1 MLIEVKAKVKV
12 IDGNKTKSRTDTF
25 IVDKEFF
32 SEAEYRVTELIN
44 ENIEADTVE
53 SFEIQSLRIAPIK
66 EVFINYTGA
75 YPFTV
80 TLTDTFVDDS
90 GNEKLLKYKVLLW
103 ADELSEAYA
112 RAQEIVSQGYDMH
125 IKSIKETQLVYL
137 ENERQYQ
144 VIP

>member
-32 SEAEYRVTELIN
+32 SEAEYRVTELMN

-66 EVFINYTGA
+66 EVFTNYTGA

-80 TLTDTFVDDS
+80 TLTDT
-90 GNEKLLKYKVLLW
+90 
-103 ADELSEAYA
+103 SEAYA